1 MDTLF
6 PAERHLRP
14 RVHGSTITTPPV
26 GAIAL
31 ARTWL
36 DTERP
41 GLVAIAAHAA
51 KNGWPEHAMGLG
63 ATLFRY
69 LDSGAHFPEAL
80 AMHGHARDAACQVGD
95 RIAEATSMI
104 NLGLAHYREGHSQQA
119 ADLYQQA
126 LAQFRE
132 ASDQAGQARALNSLG
147 LVALQRRTYRGAR
160 EYFRAALTLCRTVGD
175 RIGEVRALDYLRC
188 AHTSTAVAHGPAVIF
203 GRP

>member
-1 MDTLF
+1 
-6 PAERHLRP
+6 
-14 RVHGSTITTPPV
+14 
-26 GAIAL
+26 
-31 ARTWL
+31 
-36 DTERP
+36 
-41 GLVAIAAHAA
+41 
-51 KNGWPEHAMGLG
+51 
-63 ATLFRY
+63 
-69 LDSGAHFPEAL
+69 
-80 AMHGHARDAACQVGD
+80 
-95 RIAEATSMI
+95 
-104 NLGLAHYREGHSQQA
+104 LAHYREGHSQQA